1 MTQTTR
7 PPRTTHTY
15 IYTHLREATRTAPA
29 AFLGSCHFTR
39 SLALHL
45 IGQDPQ
51 PSSLSSTLDVSNLVG
66 EDTAT
71 LQFNYLLGSCSDECK
86 DLSQH
91 GFQTVLD
98 SSLLNNVR
106 ANSSLRDQARLNTI
120 TAPHSGSWL
129 RAIPNPK
136 IGLSMT
142 KEEYVTA
149 SKVWLGLPLFPQPC
163 RGIRCLCGQILDE
176 IGDHWHLL
184 GCGRRALRTKRH
196 NALRDI
202 LFYYVLSDN
211 SDCKIEQ
218 GCSSTNYKKPGD
230 IFHPDFLDG
239 RSAYFDLTVRNSLL
253 PKFISVAAT
262 QPGAAA
268 EAGENDKDG
277 KHNEDVTRRVLRFI
291 HLFWKL
297 SVSGHHRV

>member
-1 MTQTTR
+1 MVKIPNHR
-7 PPRTTHTY
+7 
-15 IYTHLREATRTAPA
+15 L
-29 AFLGSCHFTR
+29 C
-39 SLALHL
+39 
-45 IGQDPQ
+45 
-51 PSSLSSTLDVSNLVG
+51 STLDVSNLVG

-91 GFQTVLD
+91 GFQSVID

-106 ANSSLRDQARLNTI
+106 ANSSLRDQALLNTI
-120 TAPHSGSWL
+120 SAPHSGSWL

-136 IGLSMT
+136 IGLGMT
-142 KEEYVTA
+142 KEEYVTT
-149 SKVWLGLPLFPQPC
+149 SKVWLGLPFPPPC
-163 RGIRCLCGQILDE
+163 RVIRCLCGHVLDE
-176 IGDHWHLL
+176 FGDHLL

-196 NALRDI
+196 NALTDI
-202 LFYYVLSDN
+202 LFHYVLSDN

-239 RSAYFDLTVRNSLL
+239 RSAYFDLTVRNSLF
-253 PKFISVAAT
+253 PNIISVAAT

-268 EAGENDKDG
+268 EAGERYKDG
-277 KHNEDVTRRVLRFI
+277 KHNEDVTRAGSTFYPLV
-291 HLFWKL
+291 WKL